1 MNRRIPPE
9 MNLPSDVPEITALEL
24 KNRMDEGEVPV
35 LVDVREH
42 FERRIADLPERGQLR
57 IPIGE
62 LMPRMKEIARNGEV
76 VIYCRSGH
84 RSAWATKLLL
94 DRGYAEVFNLKG
106 GVLAWR
112 EDVDPTLQ
120 AY

>member
-1 MNRRIPPE
+1 
-9 MNLPSDVPEITALEL
+9 MNLPADVPEVTAAELNTRLEDGDAPL
-24 KNRMDEGEVPV
+24 

-42 FERRIADLPERGQLR
+42 FERRIADLPEHGQVC
-57 IPIGE
+57 IPTGEFMARIGE
-62 LMPRMKEIARNGEV
+62 IDRNREV

-84 RSAWATKLLL
+84 RSAWATRVLL
-94 DRGYAEVFNLKG
+94 DRGYNRVFNLKG

-112 EDVDPTLQ
+112 EEVDPTLQ

>member
-1 MNRRIPPE
+1 
-9 MNLPSDVPEITALEL
+9 MNLPADVPEITAADL
-24 KNRMDEGEVPV
+24 KARLDNGDAPL

-57 IPIGE
+57 IPTGE
-62 LMPRMKEIARNGEV
+62 IMARMSEIDREQEV
-76 VIYCRSGH
+76 VLYCRSGS
-84 RSAWATKLLL
+84 RSAWATRLLL
-94 DRGYAEVFNLKG
+94 DRGYERVLNLKG

-112 EDVDPTLQ
+112 DDVDPTLQ